1 MAKSS
6 APHSHLA
13 ATTICEHDASFMES
27 SMQQATDATHS
38 PAPQLAAPAAESSVR
53 RTVLLAVIIIFV
65 ALLGVFASRFSVSPR
80 GAASPA
86 LLVATQPA
94 LAITAALAAMIVS
107 LLIALTLAKPINAV
121 VSLFALG
128 CAFAAYAMQTGTIS
142 DFVFL
147 GANFKLAAL
156 ETIAWGV
163 FIALAAM
170 ITFRVGGP
178 LVDVPA
184 HNRDGTFTGEII
196 HKRALMSLL
205 AAVLAIPVLIF
216 TMIGASKGQAI
227 GACVIAGVITA
238 VIGRM
243 IAPRAQ
249 PILLFAMPALVI
261 GLAQLALAFATTIS
275 PDIAFVNATLSPI
288 RVPMP
293 MDIAA
298 GSLIGVAIGLGWSK
312 GLVKPQPS
320 SMHDE

>member
-1 MAKSS
+1 
-6 APHSHLA
+6 
-13 ATTICEHDASFMES
+13 
-27 SMQQATDATHS
+27 MQQATDASHS
-38 PAPQLAAPAAESSVR
+38 PAPQLAAPVAESSVR
-53 RTVLLAVIIIFV
+53 RTVLLFIVIIIV

-86 LLVATQPA
+86 LLVATQPV
-94 LAITAALAAMIVS
+94 LAIAAALAAMLGS

-128 CAFAAYAMQTGTIS
+128 CAFAAYAMQTGTIA

-147 GANFKLAAL
+147 NTNMKLAAV
-156 ETIAWGV
+156 ETIAWSV
-163 FIALAAM
+163 FIAIAAM
-170 ITFRVGGP
+170 IAFRVGGA

-184 HNRDGTFTGEII
+184 HNRDGTFTGEIF

-205 AAVLAIPVLIF
+205 AGVVSIPVLIF

-227 GACVIAGVITA
+227 GACVIAGVITS
-238 VIGRM
+238 VIGRL

-249 PILLFAMPALVI
+249 PILLFAMPALAI
-261 GLAQLALAFATTIS
+261 GVAQLALAFATTIS

-312 GLVKPQPS
+312 GLVKHEPS
-320 SMHDE
+320 SLHDE

>member
-1 MAKSS
+1 
-6 APHSHLA
+6 
-13 ATTICEHDASFMES
+13 
-27 SMQQATDATHS
+27 MQQATEATHS

-53 RTVLLAVIIIFV
+53 RTVLLAVVIILV
-65 ALLGVFASRFSVSPR
+65 ALLGLFASRFSVSPR

-86 LLVATQPA
+86 LLVATQPT
-94 LAITAALAAMIVS
+94 LAIAAALAAMIGS

-156 ETIAWGV
+156 ETIAWSV

-184 HNRDGTFTGEII
+184 HDSEGTFTGEII

-205 AAVLAIPVLIF
+205 AGVVAIPVLIF
-216 TMIGASKGQAI
+216 TMVGASKGQAI
-227 GACVIAGVITA
+227 GACVIAGVLTA

-261 GLAQLALAFATTIS
+261 GLAQLALAFTTTIS

-298 GSLIGVAIGLGWSK
+298 GSLIGVAIGLGWTK
-312 GLVKPQPS
+312 GLVKHEPP

>member
-1 MAKSS
+1 
-6 APHSHLA
+6 
-13 ATTICEHDASFMES
+13 
-27 SMQQATDATHS
+27 MQQATDASHS
-38 PAPQLAAPAAESSVR
+38 PAPQLAAPVAESSVR
-53 RTVLLAVIIIFV
+53 RTVLLFIVIIIV

-94 LAITAALAAMIVS
+94 LAIAAALAAMIVA

-128 CAFAAYAMQTGTIS
+128 CAFAAYAMQTGTIA

-147 GANFKLAAL
+147 NTNMKLAAV
-156 ETIAWGV
+156 ETIAWSV
-163 FIALAAM
+163 FIAIAAM
-170 ITFRVGGP
+170 IAFRVGGA

-184 HNRDGTFTGEII
+184 HNRDGTFTGEIF

-205 AAVLAIPVLIF
+205 AGVVSIPVLIF

-227 GACVIAGVITA
+227 GACVIAGVITS
-238 VIGRM
+238 VIGRL

-249 PILLFAMPALVI
+249 PILLFAMPALAI
-261 GLAQLALAFATTIS
+261 GVAQLALAFATTIS

-312 GLVKPQPS
+312 GLVKHEPS
-320 SMHDE
+320 SLHDE